1 MIVVSDTT
9 PILSLLKAGRLE
21 LLKNLYH
28 TVVIPKAVY
37 NELTGNMD
45 YRDEREEI
53 EQCAFLVVEK
63 VYNKDSVSALRN
75 ITGLDYGESE
85 ALVLYMEK
93 KADLLLIDE
102 HKGRGVAKK
111 MSVEHVGTMGVLMLA
126 FDEGLMSPREVRETL
141 GIMLTCDIRLSRK
154 LCNKVLAYVGLKEY
168 F

>member
-21 LLKNLYH
+21 LLKNLYQ

-111 MSVEHVGTMGVLMLA
+111 MSV
-126 FDEGLMSPREVRETL
+126 
-141 GIMLTCDIRLSRK
+141 
-154 LCNKVLAYVGLKEY
+154 
-168 F
+168 